1 MLFCIRPATPP
12 SCPAD
17 EVPRHDFYQTDTVL
31 TLSIYIKG
39 LSPSDVSLSLA
50 PTSVRLLLW
59 LVWLFFSRFLPD

>member
-1 MLFCIRPATPP
+1 MSGCIT
-12 SCPAD
+12 D
-17 EVPRHDFYQTDTVL
+17 KVHRHDFYQTDTVL

-59 LVWLFFSRFLPD
+59 PV